1 MDESSTVVKR
11 HTESNEQ
18 IAAMDWLRAQHPN
31 IALHT
36 LHIGNER
43 KASYY
48 AGYIMKRMGVLKGA
62 SDLFMAWPSGG
73 FHGLFIEV
81 KSKIGRPSAE
91 QKAFLQRMKDV
102 GYRAEICYG
111 AEEVINTMKDYIGFH
126 QGISSSSMPAS

>member
-1 MDESSTVVKR
+1 MTEKR

-18 IAAMDWLRAQHPN
+18 IAAMDWLRLQHPK

-73 FHGLFIEV
+73 YHGLFIEV
-81 KSKIGRPSAE
+81 KSKIGRPSPE
-91 QKAFLQRMKDV
+91 QEAFIDRMREA

-111 AEEVINTMKDYIGFH
+111 ADEVINTMKDYIHLKEAKSG
-126 QGISSSSMPAS
+126 